1 MRAASILHR
10 ARRQQGVT
18 LPELMIGLALGLL
31 ISAAALGLLWGSER
45 TQRTARALA
54 QMSEDASLAHQ
65 ILRHHL
71 SLAGW
76 QMPADES
83 PGSRP
88 MALFACQ
95 GGVSADTEAA
105 PMSEWHCLDTSGPDA
120 LIVRYE
126 ADLHNTLPTVDHEP
140 TDCLGHH
147 VDPAPTDTPDARPR
161 TWVDNR
167 FAVKAGALRCK
178 GPGLGPAQPMVD
190 NILDMQIQLGLS
202 AAPAASSGPARV
214 AHYLSPHDMGPVGDA
229 RWQRVRAV
237 RICLLIR
244 SLTPLTEAPTT
255 YLDCEGHTQTAPTT
269 HLYRTYTQTVLLPNV
284 AP

>member
-1 MRAASILHR
+1 MRVAFTHR
-10 ARRQQGVT
+10 VRHHRGVT

-71 SLAGW
+71 LLAGW
-76 QMPADES
+76 QMPAGES
-83 PGSRP
+83 PGARP
-88 MALFACQ
+88 MAVFACQ

-105 PMSEWHCLDTSGPDA
+105 PMTDWRCLDTSGPDA

-126 ADLHNTLPTVDHEP
+126 ADRHNTLPTVDHEP

-147 VDPAPTDTPDARPR
+147 VDPIPSETPDALPH

-167 FAVKAGALRCK
+167 FVVKAGALRCK

-202 AAPAASSGPARV
+202 AEPGSSPGTSRV
-214 AHYLSPHDMGPVGDA
+214 MHYLSPHDMGPVGHA

-237 RICLLIR
+237 RICLIVR
-244 SLTPLTEAPTT
+244 SPTPLTDAPST
-255 YLDCEGHTQTAPTT
+255 YPGCDGRTQTAPTP
-269 HLYRTYTQTVLLPNV
+269 HLYRNYTQTVLLPNV